1 MSDVNPGSSL
11 LRFAVAIEGATL
23 LMLVL
28 VAVPLKRVF
37 DIPFATEIMGP
48 IHGLAF
54 LIFLYAL
61 AEALSARAIPKRSTI
76 RFLLGA
82 MIPFGGVLNER
93 WLANTIEVRKTD
105 V

>member
-23 LMLVL
+23 LLLVL
-28 VAVPLKRVF
+28 VAVPIKRIF
-37 DIPFATEIMGP
+37 DMPFATEIMGP

-61 AEALSARAIPKRSTI
+61 TEALSARAIQKRSSI
-76 RFLLGA
+76 RLLLGA
-82 MIPFGGVLNER
+82 IVPFAGVLNER
-93 WLANTIEVRKTD
+93 WLANTNEVRKTD